1 MERDIEK
8 EVILKFNNKGFDV
21 SGELNSE
28 SNMHCPNCDTV
39 VGDYEWHEL
48 YFNYCPNCG
57 QKLKYTK
64 ED

>member
-8 EVILKFNNKGFDV
+8 EVILKFVNKGFDI
-21 SGELNSE
+21 SGESDCE
-28 SNMHCPNCDTV
+28 SNMHCPNCDAV
-39 VGDYEWHEL
+39 AGDYECDEL

-57 QKLKYTK
+57 QKLKYIK